1 MLAFLQEEEERHVD
15 ETDTHTTGVL
25 VNEKGQQGFAL
36 YYHTITE
43 GKYPYAS
50 IKGTPETTPGTDHP
64 TLDSIN
70 KSSQQN
76 HYKRGAPVE

>member
-43 GKYPYAS
+43 GKYP
-50 IKGTPETTPGTDHP
+50 
-64 TLDSIN
+64 
-70 KSSQQN
+70 
-76 HYKRGAPVE
+76 